1 MKARMSG
8 AATLL
13 AGIAIAVVL
22 GAIVVMLLPTSAVRE
37 FALAKDGHPDFSGSW
52 WPGPEGESPTNLV
65 ALGSPGSVGWA
76 PLSEGLPEN
85 RKPPTAEE
93 LKASALRTEARF
105 ESLALQDDKARL
117 ENATGAPPPAATP
130 AGEARYREL
139 STGTYVKDYNE
150 ACMAPTVI
158 SGLMRD
164 SADIVQATTKLV
176 MQTDLGFTRTIY
188 IDGRDDSKAIP
199 SMFGYSVGKWEGK
212 TLVVTTTN
220 INGKFITAGLRNG
233 WPLSEN
239 AKLTE
244 WFSLSPDGKTLSIK
258 RVFEDP
264 QYYKEPLGSMM
275 YFDRSSDDLF
285 ISPCVEGL
293 ADQPYKQASKSLYE
307 SLGK

>member
-1 MKARMSG
+1 MKMSG
-8 AATLL
+8 ATAVLT
-13 AGIAIAVVL
+13 GVAIAVVV
-22 GAIVVMLLPTSAVRE
+22 GAIAFVATPAPTIRAM
-37 FALAKDGHPDFSGSW
+37 AAAKDSHPDFSGSW

-65 ALGSPGSVGWA
+65 ALGNPKSIGWA
-76 PLSEGLPEN
+76 PLSQGLPEN
-85 RKPPTAEE
+85 RKPPTPEE
-93 LKASALRTEARF
+93 LQANALKSEARF
-105 ESLALQDDKARL
+105 ESLAVTDDLTRL
-117 ENATGAPPPAATP
+117 ANATGAPPPATTP
-130 AGEARYREL
+130 EGDKRYKEL

-150 ACMAPTVI
+150 ACMSPTVI

-164 SADIVQATTKLV
+164 SADIVQTPTKLV
-176 MQTDLGFTRTIY
+176 MQSDTGFTRTIY

-220 INGKFITAGLRNG
+220 IAGKFIAAGLRNG

-244 WFSLSPDGKTLSIK
+244 WFSITPDGKTLAIK

-264 QYYKEPLGSMM
+264 LYYKEPIGSMM
-275 YFDRSSDDLF
+275 YFDRSPDDLF
-285 ISPCVEGL
+285 VSPCVEGL
-293 ADQPYKQASKSLYE
+293 ADQPYKQASESLYK